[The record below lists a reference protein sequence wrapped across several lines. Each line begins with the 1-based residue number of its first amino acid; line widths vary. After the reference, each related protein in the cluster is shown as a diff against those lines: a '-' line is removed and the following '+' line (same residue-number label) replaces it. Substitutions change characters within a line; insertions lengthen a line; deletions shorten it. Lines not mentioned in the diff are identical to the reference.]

1 MSIGSLVG
9 PTFGFLDP
17 ASLNPRPKG
26 IPFNDTTN
34 WRLDVVQKGQEIL
47 GDRLIG
53 FQAGNEP
60 DLYLPHGHRP
70 EVQPPPTFQLL
81 RKY

>member
-1 MSIGSLVG
+1 MSIGSLVS
-9 PTFGFLDP
+9 PRLVFLISV
-17 ASLNPRPKG
+17 SLNPRPKG

-34 WRLDVVQKGQEIL
+34 WRLDVIKKGQEIL
-47 GDRLIG
+47 GNRLLG

-70 EVQPPPTFQLL
+70 EV
-81 RKY
+81 